1 RSRRPLV
8 SPAPT
13 RRPAWQ
19 RRLLPPVLALL
30 GLNVAVFA
38 VYTLPRTLQVRRAT
52 SRAAQARADVE
63 AAKKEV
69 AALRGRADALNA
81 NAEDAERFYGDMD
94 SRADLLP
101 VLEGVEKRAR
111 EPGLKPGG
119 RSVAAGDVPDP
130 RLTRIKVNL
139 PLEGSYDQ
147 LVGFLQRVERSKHFL
162 TVDRIA
168 LSGRE
173 EGAANLQVEVSAYFR
188 GDGRPVAQR

>member
-1 RSRRPLV
+1 VNGVVPV
-8 SPAPT
+8 
-13 RRPAWQ
+13 RPAWR

-30 GLNVAVFA
+30 ALNVAVFA
-38 VYTLPRTLQVRRAT
+38 VYTLPRTMQVRRAT
-52 SRAAQARADVE
+52 TRAAQAREEVE

-69 AALRGRADALNA
+69 ADLRGRADALKA
-81 NAEDAERFYGDMD
+81 NAEDAERFYHDVD
-94 SRADLLP
+94 ARVDLLR
-101 VLEGVEKRAR
+101 VLEDMEKLAR

-119 RSVAAGDVPDP
+119 RSFTTGDVSDP

-147 LVGFLQRVERSKHFL
+147 LVAFLGRVEKSNHFL

-173 EGAANLQVEVSAYFR
+173 EGAANLQVELSAYFR
-188 GDGRPVAQR
+188 TEGRTVADR